1 MLIRAGKN
9 YKTISEEV
17 GLQTVYKWKEFKRA
31 VTLESRIA
39 GRIAGFSKTG
49 YFSWVHQEITEQHW
63 CSWHG
68 CKKKAQLSKK
78 YTFARLHFAKKS
90 HEDEDND
97 RKYQNSC
104 PIKQCC
110 IKCYTVQMRTIY
122 CTPAKTST
130 VLLWYLWAN
139 RNSDIDGYPSYQS
152 VFDHA
157 SFLSTL
163 NKPA

>member
-63 CSWHG
+63 CAWHG

-78 YTFARLHFAKKS
+78 YTFARLHFAKN
-90 HEDEDND
+90 H
-97 RKYQNSC
+97 
-104 PIKQCC
+104 
-110 IKCYTVQMRTIY
+110 T
-122 CTPAKTST
+122 KTKT
-130 VLLWYLWAN
+130 MIENIRIPV
-139 RNSDIDGYPSYQS
+139 P
-152 VFDHA
+152 
-157 SFLSTL
+157 
-163 NKPA
+163 